1 VITSKIVSKLLPFIM
16 KQVWKAVM
24 PELKP
29 LQQYVNEPN
38 ELDLK
43 VKRIEKKLKRI
54 EKRIDG

>member
-1 VITSKIVSKLLPFIM
+1 M
-16 KQVWKAVM
+16 KQVWKAVI

-29 LQQYVNEPN
+29 LQQYVNAPN